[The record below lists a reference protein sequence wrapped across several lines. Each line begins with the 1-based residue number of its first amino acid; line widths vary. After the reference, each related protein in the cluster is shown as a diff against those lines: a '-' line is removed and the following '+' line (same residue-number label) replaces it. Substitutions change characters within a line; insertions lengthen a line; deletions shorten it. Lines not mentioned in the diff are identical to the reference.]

1 MKDLTLSQKHLI
13 CIVNNKG
20 KISGYA
26 AEKRVCMI
34 AAALLD
40 LKLAGCVRIEQ
51 KTVAAIQPLPETCS
65 HLKPLYDFIAD
76 KSPIKIIKLMD
87 AYNMSLTDKKF
98 SELFNSIGDSL
109 AGFNLVTVSSGG
121 LFAKSKRYLPSAEI
135 INQIIDGVRTEFL
148 GKSKLSENTAALMV
162 LLDHSK
168 MLKEYFSDSQ
178 QKQMKDRL
186 QTVMESVNGQLV
198 CQMVRHI
205 EQIVS
210 VIAISAGVKK

>member
-1 MKDLTLSQKHLI
+1 
-13 CIVNNKG
+13 
-20 KISGYA
+20 
-26 AEKRVCMI
+26 
-34 AAALLD
+34 
-40 LKLAGCVRIEQ
+40 
-51 KTVAAIQPLPETCS
+51 
-65 HLKPLYDFIAD
+65 
-76 KSPIKIIKLMD
+76 
-87 AYNMSLTDKKF
+87 
-98 SELFNSIGDSL
+98 
-109 AGFNLVTVSSGG
+109 
-121 LFAKSKRYLPSAEI
+121 
-135 INQIIDGVRTEFL
+135 
-148 GKSKLSENTAALMV
+148 MV